1 MEGPQECAVQLAGS
15 WELLATL
22 LEVVII
28 SAAAA
33 DSHPIPARSVDGRAV
48 GRAVG
53 RLPTIVRPS
62 DRQSAGRRFEQ
73 ADGLGQD
80 DSFESCLR
88 CIQC

>member
-33 DSHPIPARSVDGRAV
+33 DSHPR
-48 GRAVG
+48 
-53 RLPTIVRPS
+53 
-62 DRQSAGRRFEQ
+62 
-73 ADGLGQD
+73 
-80 DSFESCLR
+80 
-88 CIQC
+88 